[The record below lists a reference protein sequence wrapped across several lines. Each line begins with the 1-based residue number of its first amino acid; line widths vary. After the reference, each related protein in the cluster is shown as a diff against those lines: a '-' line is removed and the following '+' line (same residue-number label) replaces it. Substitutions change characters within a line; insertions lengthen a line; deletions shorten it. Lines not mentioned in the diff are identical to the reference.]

1 MSKLEAL
8 LEIIEER
15 KNKEIEDLKIIFGSE
30 HQKKLKDL
38 KAEYEKKLKDLN
50 ERFQKEREQIKKLL
64 ENTLT
69 AIYMREKN
77 ALKSELYRM
86 LVDAIKGSLK
96 SADSDFKRRYLERLF
111 KDAVEEMDEEFYL
124 VCRKE
129 DVDAVKSFYNGE
141 VKTEDIEG
149 GIILVGKESN
159 VRVVADLDMFID
171 KVSQM
176 INEIVERKA
185 GEL

>member
-8 LEIIEER
+8 LKIIEER
-15 KNKEIEDLKIIFGSE
+15 KNKEIEDLKIILESE
-30 HQKKLKDL
+30 HKKKLEEL
-38 KAEYEKKLKDLN
+38 RSEYEKKMKDL
-50 ERFQKEREQIKKLL
+50 EEEFQKEKEQVKKLL
-64 ENTLT
+64 ENTLA
-69 AIYMREKN
+69 AIYIREKN
-77 ALKSELYRM
+77 ALKSELYKRI
-86 LVDAIKGSLK
+86 VDAVKDALK
-96 SADSDFKRRYLERLF
+96 NADFDFRKRYLERLY

-129 DVDAVKSFYNGE
+129 DVDVVKSFYNGE
-141 VKTEDIEG
+141 IKVEDIEG

-159 VRVVADLDMFID
+159 VRVVADLDMFVERI
-171 KVSQM
+171 SRI

>member
-1 MSKLEAL
+1 MDKLEAL
-8 LEIIEER
+8 LKIIEER
-15 KNKEIEDLKIIFGSE
+15 KNKEIEDLKIILGSE

-38 KAEYEKKLKDLN
+38 QAEYEKKLKDLN
-50 ERFQKEREQIKKLL
+50 ERAIKEKEQIKKLL
-64 ENTLT
+64 ENTLV

-77 ALKSELYRM
+77 ALKSELYKM
-86 LVDAIKGSLK
+86 LVDAIKDSLK
-96 SADSDFKRRYLERLF
+96 NANSDLKKRYLEKLYR
-111 KDAVEEMDEEFYL
+111 DAKKEMDEEFYL

-129 DVDAVKSFYNGE
+129 DIEAIKSFYNGE

-159 VRVVADLDMFID
+159 VRIVADLDMFID